1 MLLIS
6 ALTTTLYLG
15 GWHGPF
21 QPWLAV
27 PWFALKTLALVL
39 LFFWLRA
46 SLPRLRYDQLI
57 AFGWKFLLPV
67 ALLNI
72 MGTALIGL
80 LWK

>member
-1 MLLIS
+1 
-6 ALTTTLYLG
+6 
-15 GWHGPF
+15 
-21 QPWLAV
+21 
-27 PWFALKTLALVL
+27 VL

-72 MGTALIGL
+72 MGTALVGL